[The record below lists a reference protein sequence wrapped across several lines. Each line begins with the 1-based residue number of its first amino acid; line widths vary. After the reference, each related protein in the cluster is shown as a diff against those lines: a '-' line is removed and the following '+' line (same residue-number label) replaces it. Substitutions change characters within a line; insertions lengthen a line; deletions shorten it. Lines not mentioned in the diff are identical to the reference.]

1 MVTPVQFSELM
12 NSRCCDATSRFPVYV
27 FNQASAL
34 MVRRRAGGAS
44 GLVAFVFLAWASQR
58 AAEAAETC
66 SARGF
71 GLQLCSDCE
80 IFAQHV
86 RSSKGKRG
94 KRERTCVCV

>member
-1 MVTPVQFSELM
+1 
-12 NSRCCDATSRFPVYV
+12 
-27 FNQASAL
+27 

-44 GLVAFVFLAWASQR
+44 GLVVFVFLAWAQQ

-71 GLQLCSDCE
+71 SGLQLCSDCE

-94 KRERTCVCV
+94 RRERTRARACVRVWEGVVAADEEKVR